1 MQNTS
6 VARSFV
12 NNSIKN
18 LFTVAFLTA
27 LGHLLSVL
35 LYPIA
40 ARYLSEE
47 DLVSIGLIDSTMIL
61 LIAFIGFG
69 LNATATRDIALSTDW
84 KKVLSKVQSAR
95 ITLALFC
102 SLCGGIWLFLD
113 LGQIE
118 IGLSL
123 LVAPIFAISYDFVLY
138 GLAKPQSAAFVSF
151 IRQSLPLSIFLLL
164 VVLGCASPLIYFA
177 FLVFFV
183 FLAGI
188 LVSKFAGSALFYRPN
203 KFFYRSYITASWVG
217 IAGLFIVFQRFGFLT
232 IIGER
237 LTNSDFV
244 YLATSLKVLL
254 LVVACKRMLI
264 QVFYTKLV
272 DDVLC
277 KKLNIFC
284 FAMAVL
290 SLLIAWFF
298 SAELSQILFNSDAGQ
313 QYVVLIGFGAC
324 ALLFF
329 AVSDSKLLLKRQDK
343 WMFLSNFICGLLFI
357 CCVFLIGD
365 YFNKGTDFLYL
376 FVVIEL
382 LLSIL
387 YKIGLVLPKSCF
399 EKYICFNGIKSRN
412 KIPK

>member
-188 LVSKFAGSALFYRPN
+188 LVSKFAGSALFIDLIN
-203 KFFYRSYITASWVG
+203 FFTVLISQP
-217 IAGLFIVFQRFGFLT
+217 AGLGLQG
-232 IIGER
+232 
-237 LTNSDFV
+237 
-244 YLATSLKVLL
+244 Y
-254 LVVACKRMLI
+254 
-264 QVFYTKLV
+264 
-272 DDVLC
+272 
-277 KKLNIFC
+277 
-284 FAMAVL
+284 
-290 SLLIAWFF
+290 
-298 SAELSQILFNSDAGQ
+298 
-313 QYVVLIGFGAC
+313 
-324 ALLFF
+324 LLFF
-329 AVSDSKLLLKRQDK
+329 KDL
-343 WMFLSNFICGLLFI
+343 
-357 CCVFLIGD
+357 VF
-365 YFNKGTDFLYL
+365 
-376 FVVIEL
+376 
-382 LLSIL
+382 
-387 YKIGLVLPKSCF
+387 
-399 EKYICFNGIKSRN
+399 
-412 KIPK
+412 